1 MSAAGTINVNSA
13 TNDVATLAASTSSGT
28 LTYQDANAL
37 TVGTAAAAGNFPGAT
52 GVSTTG
58 TATTIDLK
66 TGGLLTISNDI
77 AAANSATVYLTS
89 AAGITEGAAKITT
102 GGALGMSAAG
112 TINVNSATNDVATL
126 AASTSSGTLTYQD
139 ANALTVGTVAAAGNF
154 PGATGVS
161 TTGTAT
167 TIDVKTGGLL
177 TISNDI
183 AAANSAT

>member
-13 TNDVATLAASTSSGT
+13 TNDVATLAATTSTGT

-37 TVGTAAAAGNFPGAT
+37 TVGTVAAAGNFPGAT

-77 AAANSATVYLTS
+77 AAANNATVYLTS

-102 GGALGMSAAG
+102 RSEERRVGTG
-112 TINVNSATNDVATL
+112 TINVNSATNDVQKL
-126 AASTSSGTLTYQD
+126 AATTSTGTLNYAD
-139 ANALTVGTVAAAGNF
+139 AMDL
-154 PGATGVS
+154 
-161 TTGTAT
+161 
-167 TIDVKTGGLL
+167 
-177 TISNDI
+177 
-183 AAANSAT
+183 